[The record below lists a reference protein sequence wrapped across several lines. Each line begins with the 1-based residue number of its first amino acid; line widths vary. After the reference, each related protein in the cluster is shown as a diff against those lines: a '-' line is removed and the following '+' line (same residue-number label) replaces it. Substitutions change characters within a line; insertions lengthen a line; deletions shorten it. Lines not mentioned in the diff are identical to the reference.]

1 MSQQILPF
9 YLVCDESWSMSGEPI
24 EAINESLKELHQEI
38 GSNPVVAD
46 KTRFCLISFNH
57 QAQVLLPLTDLSDLE
72 DEMPGMAGDGGTS
85 YGTVFTLIRDTIDK
99 DVAAL
104 KAAGNQV
111 LRPAVFFLTDGQPN
125 DSSEWGTAHRRL
137 TDPAWGPRPNIL
149 AFGFGD
155 VDRDTIQRIATV
167 RAFITD
173 ESMRPGPALQ
183 EFAQSLIRSI
193 VRSGSSAD
201 ADGGMS
207 LAMPDEVP
215 GFTTIK
221 ADVV

>member
-137 TDPAWGPRPNIL
+137 TDPAWGR
-149 AFGFGD
+149 GRTSWRSD
-155 VDRDTIQRIATV
+155 SATSTAT
-167 RAFITD
+167 R
-173 ESMRPGPALQ
+173 
-183 EFAQSLIRSI
+183 
-193 VRSGSSAD
+193 SSASRPS
-201 ADGGMS
+201 GRSSPTSRCGRGPRCRS
-207 LAMPDEVP
+207 SRSR
-215 GFTTIK
+215 
-221 ADVV
+221 